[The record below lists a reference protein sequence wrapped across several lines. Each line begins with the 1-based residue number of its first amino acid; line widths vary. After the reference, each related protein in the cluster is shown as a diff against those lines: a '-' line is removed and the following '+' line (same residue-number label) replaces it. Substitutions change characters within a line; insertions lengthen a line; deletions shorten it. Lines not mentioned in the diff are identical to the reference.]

1 MKMNFFKKVLL
12 GLCLA
17 TAFSACSDDDNDF
30 VGTDNSITAFT
41 LSLNGQQYKAYV
53 SDNEIVV
60 AVPEGV
66 SLNGA
71 NAVVKLSENAVI
83 SPDPAGIT
91 AWDEEYS
98 FTVKA
103 YNEATRSYTY
113 RLVYTPVVSEGNIVL
128 GTQAAVDAF
137 AASGVSVVEGS
148 LTIGVSGS
156 EDTIRDLSGL
166 AKLKEVTYTLSVS
179 SNYAGKNLSGLSKLE
194 KVG

>member
-1 MKMNFFKKVLL
+1 M
-12 GLCLA
+12 
-17 TAFSACSDDDNDF
+17 
-30 VGTDNSITAFT
+30 
-41 LSLNGQQYKAYV
+41 
-53 SDNEIVV
+53 
-60 AVPEGV
+60 
-66 SLNGA
+66 
-71 NAVVKLSENAVI
+71 I

-91 AWDEEYS
+91 AWDEEYR

-103 YNEATRSYTY
+103 YNEATHSYTY

-166 AKLKEVTYTLSVS
+166 AKLKEVT
-179 SNYAGKNLSGLSKLE
+179 
-194 KVG
+194 